1 MNHGRQ
7 LTILAGVMLT
17 FVASASMAAADG
29 QHADTQPSSK
39 QIVGAMDAAST
50 WGHPDLFGEFAGMR
64 RYAKGDY
71 KGALK
76 YFRIGARYAD
86 KPSQLAIG
94 MLYANG
100 LGVDKDL
107 VTGCAWLSL
116 AASRK
121 YPKFVATQHKY
132 CAQLTSVQDKQVAA
146 ALDKLRD
153 EFGDKVGRKRMTL
166 VLRTAR
172 TEATGS
178 HIGFDFGIVG
188 KLPGGALGRA
198 AGSRCNSSLTVAGI
212 PWPTKG
218 CVGGTFW
225 SADRWDPKIYF
236 ALRDANLGGSVTV
249 EPLEN
254 VKAPENVR
262 APLGS
267 QGEPDH

>member
-1 MNHGRQ
+1 MKCFKQR
-7 LTILAGVMLT
+7 TILVAITLALVICGSALANESHGAGAT
-17 FVASASMAAADG
+17 
-29 QHADTQPSSK
+29 PSNK

-64 RYAKGDY
+64 RYAEGDY

-100 LGVDKDL
+100 LGVDKDI

-116 AASRK
+116 ASSRK
-121 YPKFVATQHKY
+121 YPKFVATQQKF
-132 CAQLTSVQDKQVAA
+132 CAQLTSDQNKQVDA
-146 ALDKLRD
+146 ALDKLLP
-153 EFGDKVGRKRMTL
+153 EYGDKVARKRMKL
-166 VLRTAR
+166 ALRTAR
-172 TEATGS
+172 SQATGS
-178 HIGFDFGIVG
+178 HVGFDFGMVG
-188 KLPGGALGRA
+188 SADGADM
-198 AGSRCNSSLTVAGI
+198 GSKTGSACGSSLTIAGI

-225 SADRWDPKIYF
+225 SADRWDPKVYF

-249 EPLEN
+249 EPLQN
-254 VKAPENVR
+254 VKP
-262 APLGS
+262 PLGEKA
-267 QGEPDH
+267 Q